1 MIRNPRILKWMMLI
15 APSTVLHVGAHHGQ
29 DRKSYRELGVKKV
42 IWGEASAEN
51 AAKLKSLFP
60 EDEVVER
67 IFWEVSNLQLN
78 FFNSVSSENSS
89 AIKPND
95 LESVKITSCNTITVD
110 EVMSAEISK
119 GKLLIVLDVQ
129 GAEMHVLKGSIETL
143 KKANY
148 VVIEIAIKSQ
158 GYEETPSESE
168 IDTFMKDHKFTKS
181 IQRPSHEG
189 SYKDQLY
196 IKNKNQKIVIDA
208 ADLIARIARV
218 CIHIIRFSHTPTS
231 PQNCDIC
238 NAVR

>member
-1 MIRNPRILKWMMLI
+1 
-15 APSTVLHVGAHHGQ
+15 
-29 DRKSYRELGVKKV
+29 
-42 IWGEASAEN
+42 
-51 AAKLKSLFP
+51 LFP

-67 IFWEVSNLQLN
+67 IFWEESNLQLN

-110 EVMSAEISK
+110 EVMSPEISK

-129 GAEMHVLKGSIETL
+129 GAEMHVLKGSVETL
-143 KKANY
+143 KKAKY
-148 VVIEIAIKSQ
+148 VVIEIALKSQ
-158 GYEETPSESE
+158 GYEETPSEGD
-168 IDTFMKDHKFTKS
+168 IDTFMKNHRFTKS
-181 IQRPSHEG
+181 IERPSHEG

-196 IKNKNQKIVIDA
+196 IKNKNQRIVINA
-208 ADLIARIARV
+208 ADLVSRIARI

-231 PQNCDIC
+231 PQNCDVC